1 MGVVQILSV
10 LFRMTCR
17 SLIFLA
23 LVAAGQAAI
32 APAAEYE
39 DAQAGIRF
47 TEEDKLR
54 LVKELE
60 DEELSK
66 EIENLVSNLDDE
78 QLEQLEEILAKD
90 LDEASE
96 FDMLMAEL
104 KEMGMDEEDIKDLLE
119 LSGMMTKFLNKVPEV
134 EQAVLVDSPYTLED
148 NVKLYLLGL
157 PNNLG
162 PLGFLALHSVLQDG
176 DDDIVDVK
184 IGEFEPDT
192 TVESVGDV
200 ITRKRRAKE
209 EAAAAAPKP
218 EVKYS
223 SLPRLKR
230 RRLKTLW
237 PRSWRGGDVRAALCK
252 SLRGS

>member
-1 MGVVQILSV
+1 MGVRYRSSQQLVVHCLV
-10 LFRMTCR
+10 LYIRMTYR

-47 TEEDKLR
+47 TEEDKVR

-119 LSGMMTKFLNKVPEV
+119 LSGMMTKFLNKV
-134 EQAVLVDSPYTLED
+134 
-148 NVKLYLLGL
+148 
-157 PNNLG
+157 
-162 PLGFLALHSVLQDG
+162 LAIMFQRILQ
-176 DDDIVDVK
+176 IR
-184 IGEFEPDT
+184 
-192 TVESVGDV
+192 V
-200 ITRKRRAKE
+200 IMIQQFTR
-209 EAAAAAPKP
+209 
-218 EVKYS
+218 
-223 SLPRLKR
+223 L
-230 RRLKTLW
+230 
-237 PRSWRGGDVRAALCK
+237 
-252 SLRGS
+252 

>member
-78 QLEQLEEILAKD
+78 QLEQLEE
-90 LDEASE
+90 ASE

-148 NVKLYLLGL
+148 NVKLYLLVL

-184 IGEFEPDT
+184 IGEFEPGT

-209 EAAAAAPKP
+209 EAAAAAPKS
-218 EVKYS
+218 EVKVQQPS
-223 SLPRLKR
+223 KAEEKETEDLVAKILER
-230 RRLKTLW
+230 RR
-237 PRSWRGGDVRAALCK
+237 RAILEN
-252 SLRGS
+252 

>member
-1 MGVVQILSV
+1 LM
-10 LFRMTCR
+10 
-17 SLIFLA
+17 FLA

-39 DAQAGIRF
+39 DVQTGIRF

-119 LSGMMTKFLNKVPEV
+119 LSGMMTKFLKQVPEV
-134 EQAVLVDSPYTLED
+134 GEAVLVDSPYTLED

-209 EAAAAAPKP
+209 EAAAAAAAPKP
-218 EVKYS
+218 EVKVQPAKAEEKETED
-223 SLPRLKR
+223 LVAKILER
-230 RRLKTLW
+230 RR
-237 PRSWRGGDVRAALCK
+237 RAILEN
-252 SLRGS
+252 

>member
-119 LSGMMTKFLNKVPEV
+119 LSG
-134 EQAVLVDSPYTLED
+134 STL
-148 NVKLYLLGL
+148 
-157 PNNLG
+157 PT
-162 PLGFLALHSVLQDG
+162 PWR
-176 DDDIVDVK
+176 
-184 IGEFEPDT
+184 T
-192 TVESVGDV
+192 TSNC
-200 ITRKRRAKE
+200 TCSACPTTW
-209 EAAAAAPKP
+209 APSASWP
-218 EVKYS
+218 CTACC
-223 SLPRLKR
+223 RTATT
-230 RRLKTLW
+230 TL
-237 PRSWRGGDVRAALCK
+237 ST
-252 SLRGS
+252 

>member
-1 MGVVQILSV
+1 MGVHCLGLYI
-10 LFRMTCR
+10 RMTCR

-32 APAAEYE
+32 EPATEYE
-39 DAQAGIRF
+39 DAQTGIRF

-54 LVKELE
+54 LVKE
-60 DEELSK
+60 
-66 EIENLVSNLDDE
+66 LDDE

-209 EAAAAAPKP
+209 EAAAAAPKS
-218 EVKYS
+218 EVKVQQPS
-223 SLPRLKR
+223 KAEEKETEDLVAKILER
-230 RRLKTLW
+230 RR
-237 PRSWRGGDVRAALCK
+237 RAILEN
-252 SLRGS
+252 